1 MTDRLIEYLQAEG
14 SLELISEVLMA
25 DKARF
30 TELDKELSISHETL
44 SKRLGEGVEIG
55 IFKKEAAR
63 SGRGNPYN
71 YRLNYIGTDIALVL
85 GELGFHDSYREY
97 KKKRDKYVR
106 KSEQFEEFLT
116 EYVDEPIED
125 DGSLNLP
132 IHAYLDEEN

>member
-1 MTDRLIEYLQAEG
+1 MSDRLIKYLQAEG
-14 SLELISEVLMA
+14 SLELICEVLMA

-71 YRLNYIGTDIALVL
+71 YRLGYIGTSVALAL
-85 GELGFHDSYREY
+85 GELSFHDSYKEY
-97 KKKRDKYVR
+97 KQKRKIYEQ
-106 KSEQFEEFLT
+106 KAEQFDEFIT
-116 EYVDEPIED
+116 EYIDEPVEE
-125 DGSLNLP
+125 DGSPNFP
-132 IHAYLDEEN
+132 IHAYLDENE